1 MLPTGHM
8 TDQLDCTFG
17 EVEATYCEVGNA
29 VVFVEA
35 EKLSLLGNEAVGAID
50 ANKDLI
56 ARVKEVRGRMAQQLG
71 KCADW
76 RKVDEQSPML
86 PMVALVSKATSHQGN
101 IQSRL
106 FLDNRCHPSMAGTGG
121 ICTTAV
127 SRIKGSVVNRLLSPG
142 SLESDTLSI
151 QHPVGY
157 LPLKVHSTI
166 DGQNGEFPSLHSS
179 RVHTNCTVYHA
190 GSTLHSG
197 RYPGKYRHIEIG
209 NLKKRRNSLIC
220 KSIEFDQLPG

>member
-1 MLPTGHM
+1 MLPTGHVI
-8 TDQLDCTFG
+8 DQLFCIFG

-29 VVFVEA
+29 IVFVEA
-35 EKLSLLGNEAVGAID
+35 AKLGLLGNEAVGALD

-56 ARVKEVRGRMAQQLG
+56 ARVKEARGRMAQQLG

-86 PMVALVSKATSHQGN
+86 PMVILVSKATSDQGN

-127 SRIKGSVVNRLLSPG
+127 SRIQGSVVNRLLSPG
-142 SLESDTLSI
+142 SLESDTFWI

-157 LPLKVHSTI
+157 LPLRVHSTMEGK
-166 DGQNGEFPSLHSS
+166 DGELLSF
-179 RVHTNCTVYHA
+179 TVLGFMRTARYIMQGRLFIPADIQESA
-190 GSTLHSG
+190 GDW
-197 RYPGKYRHIEIG
+197 R
-209 NLKKRRNSLIC
+209 
-220 KSIEFDQLPG
+220 